1 MHPTG
6 TKPAESS
13 QELKPTTRDR
23 RWRVRHKIHTPA
35 YVSLNGTSASRAL
48 NLCEI
53 LDISEEGMSIQTS
66 SPLEL
71 LGNLDLCLDLSET
84 KAYIHTIGQIIWSN
98 RSGRV
103 GIRFSAMPDAC
114 LRRLK
119 EWLFANAIAAYIN
132 HTFAQTRQPKA
143 EAFTEPRREAVVPA
157 NALYV
162 EGDAGSP
169 APPGYSSIWTA
180 LTAVKREVEL
190 SGPDLDASLQVI
202 AERALTFTRATGAAI
217 ALLRGEEMVCLASA
231 GRDAPRL
238 GARLQVGSGF
248 SGECVR
254 TGRLLRCDD
263 SETDPTVDRESC
275 RMLGVRSMIAVPIC
289 CGDVVMGLLEVF
301 SPQPSAFSANDST
314 VLRRLAETA
323 QVAVNR
329 ATQASAAQA
338 DWLRTPLGAETSPR
352 TAAADK
358 SLSARL
364 YTAVLGAIPVAL
376 FIVLLWLLVPWVKS
390 LRGPSS
396 RTRSQP
402 ESTLHLPAS
411 KTPARA
417 GVGDLEGLRR
427 LARQGDSA
435 AQFALGAHYATGDD
449 VKQDYSEAIRWFS
462 LAAEQGHVVAQATLG
477 AYYWAG
483 RGISPDL
490 SKAYFWS
497 LLAQAGGDQASKY
510 RVAVLAS
517 RMSHAQIVAAQ
528 QQANDWLKQ
537 HPLASGKSAAP

>member
-35 YVSLNGTSASRAL
+35 YVSLDGTSASRAL

-71 LGNLDLCLDLSET
+71 IGNLNLCLDLSET
-84 KAYIHTIGQIIWSN
+84 KAYIHTIGQVIWSN

-103 GIRFSAMPDAC
+103 GIHFPAMPDAC

-119 EWLFANAIAAYIN
+119 EWLFANAIVGYVN
-132 HTFAQTRQPKA
+132 HTFAQTLQPKA
-143 EAFTEPRREAVVPA
+143 EALTEPPREAGVQA
-157 NALYV
+157 ATLQV
-162 EGDAGSP
+162 EGAAAP
-169 APPGYSSIWTA
+169 PPPPGYSSIWTA

-190 SGPDLDASLQVI
+190 IGPDLDVSLQVI

-217 ALLRGEEMVCLASA
+217 ALLRGEQMICLASA
-231 GRDAPRL
+231 GRDAPGL
-238 GARLQVGSGF
+238 GARLQVGSGL

-289 CGDVVMGLLEVF
+289 SGDVVIGLLEVF
-301 SPQPSAFSANDST
+301 SPKPSVFSANDTT

-329 ATQASAAQA
+329 AAQVSAARVGL
-338 DWLRTPLGAETSPR
+338 LRTPLGAGTSVE
-352 TAAADK
+352 TAAADT

-364 YTAVLGAIPVAL
+364 HTALLGATPIVL
-376 FIVLLWLLVPWVKS
+376 FIVLLWLLVPWIKS
-390 LRGPSS
+390 LRGPSR
-396 RTRSQP
+396 RTSSQP
-402 ESTLHLPAS
+402 ESTLHVPTS
-411 KTPARA
+411 KTPARVGA
-417 GVGDLEGLRR
+417 GELEGLHR

-435 AQFALGAHYATGDD
+435 AQFALGARYATGED

-462 LAAEQGHVVAQATLG
+462 MAAEQGHVVAQATLG

-483 RGISPDL
+483 RGVSPDL

-497 LLAQAGGDQASKY
+497 LLAQAGGDAASKY

-517 RMSHAQIVAAQ
+517 RMTHAQIVAAQ

-537 HPLASGKSAAP
+537 HQLANGKSAAP